1 MVGEVEIYQEI
12 GVRTIAAIV
21 WLVRGPGQ
29 NLFEQP
35 EVQVQQERAVEEKET
50 PAAALS
56 VAGTLQAANGK
67 VGLAPPFDGCLN
79 ELGKGI
85 AVALKDELIGG
96 GDAVEWAGVVG
107 AHNEGVIEH
116 TRSLEHGPA
125 PRAAA

>member
-1 MVGEVEIYQEI
+1 M
-12 GVRTIAAIV
+12 RTIAAIV

-96 GDAVEWAGVVG
+96 GDAVEWSTPGPWSTVPPPVQRRKTGMLSSRQAERLTSVAV
-107 AHNEGVIEH
+107 
-116 TRSLEHGPA
+116 SLA
-125 PRAAA
+125 